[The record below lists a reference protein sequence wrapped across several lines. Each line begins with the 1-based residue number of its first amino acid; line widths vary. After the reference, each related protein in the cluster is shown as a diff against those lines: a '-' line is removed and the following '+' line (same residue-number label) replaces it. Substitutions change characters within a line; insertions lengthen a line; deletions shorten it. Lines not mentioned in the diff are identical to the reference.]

1 MELSEKSKKEISS
14 LFFKNCCLETNSTAY
29 LICDALY
36 STPHDQR
43 QIIEKMLQMNKNLNV
58 TRVTICEMRAKNLI
72 RAASSRLELTDVGN
86 WYYVAKKIGISISSL
101 CLLSQAYVIQK
112 SLENSGN
119 VGYFAVVHFADI
131 VKYSH
136 SPAKLIRNL
145 REAGLIYR
153 HHKNTIRIFPEKMKI
168 LERFDA
174 ELTSLNRWV
183 AELKSK
189 IDDIKDHDPV
199 AREGFIKNLQC
210 YAKLHKNVTGNE
222 RV

>member
-14 LFFKNCCLETNSTAY
+14 LFFKNCCLETNSTAH
-29 LICDALY
+29 LICEALY
-36 STPHDQR
+36 SSPSDQK
-43 QIIEKMLQMNKNLNV
+43 QLIGKILQMRKNLNV
-58 TRVTICEMRAKNLI
+58 IRVTICEMQTKNLI
-72 RAASSRLELTDVGN
+72 RSTNSHLELTDVGN
-86 WYYVAKKIGISISSL
+86 WYYVAKKIGVSISSL

-145 REAGLIYR
+145 RETGLIYR
-153 HHKNTIRIFPEKMKI
+153 HHKNTIRIFPEKMKM
-168 LERFDA
+168 LEKYDA

-183 AELKSK
+183 VEIKPK
-189 IDDIKDHDPV
+189 IEDIKDHDPI
-199 AREGFIKNLQC
+199 ARENFIKNLQC
-210 YAKLHKNVTGNE
+210 YAKLQSTTV
-222 RV
+222 

>member
-1 MELSEKSKKEISS
+1 MDLSEKSKKEIAS

-36 STPHDQR
+36 SAPSDQR
-43 QIIEKMLQMNKNLNV
+43 QLIEKILQMRKNLNV
-58 TRVTICEMRAKNLI
+58 IRVTICELQSKNII
-72 RAASSRLELTDVGN
+72 RSTNSRLELTDIGN
-86 WYYVAKKIGISISSL
+86 WYYVAKKIGVSISSL

-119 VGYFAVVHFADI
+119 TGYFAVVHFADI

-136 SPAKLIRNL
+136 SPVKLIRNL
-145 REAGLIYR
+145 REVGLIYR

-168 LERFDA
+168 LERYDA

-183 AELKSK
+183 VELKSK

-199 AREGFIKNLQC
+199 ARENFIRNLEC
-210 YAKLHKNVTGNE
+210 YAKLHKSVT
-222 RV
+222 VQ

>member
-14 LFFKNCCLETNSTAY
+14 LFFKNCCLETNSTAC

-36 STPHDQR
+36 STPSDQR
-43 QIIEKMLQMNKNLNV
+43 QLVEKILQMRKSLNV
-58 TRVTICEMRAKNLI
+58 IRVTICDLQTKNLI
-72 RAASSRLELTDVGN
+72 RCTNSRLELTDVGS

-112 SLENSGN
+112 SLENNGN
-119 VGYFAVVHFADI
+119 VGYFVVIHFADI
-131 VKYSH
+131 VRYSH

-145 REAGLIYR
+145 REVGLIYR

-168 LERFDA
+168 LERYDA

-183 AELKSK
+183 VELKSK
-189 IDDIKDHDPV
+189 IEDIKDHDPV
-199 AREGFIKNLQC
+199 ARKNFIKNLEC
-210 YAKLHKNVTGNE
+210 YAKLHKNVTA
-222 RV
+222 

>member
-36 STPHDQR
+36 STPCEQK
-43 QIIEKMLQMNKNLNV
+43 QMVGKILQMHKNLNV
-58 TRVTICEMRAKNLI
+58 IRVTICDLQAKNLI
-72 RAASSRLELTDVGN
+72 RCTNSFLELTEAGS

-112 SLENSGN
+112 SLENNGS
-119 VGYFAVVHFADI
+119 VGYFAVVYFADI

-136 SPAKLIRNL
+136 STAKLIRNL
-145 REAGLIYR
+145 REVGLIYR
-153 HHKNTIRIFPEKMKI
+153 HHKNTIRIFPEKMKL
-168 LERFDA
+168 LERYDA

-183 AELKSK
+183 VELKPK
-189 IDDIKDHDPV
+189 IDDIVDHDPV
-199 AREGFIKNLQC
+199 ARENFIKNLEC
-210 YAKLHKNVTGNE
+210 YAKLHKGVT
-222 RV
+222 VQ

>member
-14 LFFKNCCLETNSTAY
+14 LFFKNCCLETNSTAC

-36 STPHDQR
+36 STPSDQR
-43 QIIEKMLQMNKNLNV
+43 QLVEKILQMRKSLNV
-58 TRVTICEMRAKNLI
+58 IRVTICDLQTKNLI
-72 RAASSRLELTDVGN
+72 RRTNSRLELTDIGS
-86 WYYVAKKIGISISSL
+86 WYYVAKKIGVSISSL

-112 SLENSGN
+112 SLENNGS

-145 REAGLIYR
+145 REVGLIYR

-168 LERFDA
+168 LERYDA

-183 AELKSK
+183 VELKSK
-189 IDDIKDHDPV
+189 IEDIKDHDPV
-199 AREGFIKNLQC
+199 ARENFIKNLEC
-210 YAKLHKNVTGNE
+210 YAKLHKSVTAQ
-222 RV
+222 